1 MKPNLIPGALVLV
14 AMAAVTM
21 TFQNC
26 GPQGLLQYEQ
36 ASVSDPGSTVDPVT
50 FFDQRNDMKMM
61 TGDQVYRSMS
71 ALSGVPPENAATT
84 TAYNLASTT
93 LADNF
98 SLNAISSPLLLNVT
112 NLGATFCDQ
121 AINSESAAGA
131 VRKIFVG
138 VNFAAAVSQL
148 SGATYTTWIQ
158 AMSQQFWGRP
168 LTSAEESILNQARAD
183 HVAAIAANQV
193 TAVAQTR
200 ILALAICT
208 AMISSNDSFTF

>member
-1 MKPNLIPGALVLV
+1 MKTNLIPGALVIV
-14 AMAAVTM
+14 AMAAVSL

-71 ALSGVPPENAATT
+71 SLSGVPPENAATT
-84 TAYNLASTT
+84 TAYNTASPT

-98 SLNAISSPLLLNVT
+98 SLNAISAPLLLNMT
-112 NLGATFCDQ
+112 NLGSSFCNQ
-121 AINSESAAGA
+121 SITAESAAGA
-131 VRKIFVG
+131 ARKLFVG

-158 AMSQQFWGRP
+158 AMGQQLWGRP
-168 LTSAEESILNQARAD
+168 LTSAEETILNQARAD
-183 HVAAIAANQV
+183 HVAAIAAAQV
-193 TAVAQTR
+193 ANVAQTR
-200 ILALAICT
+200 VLALAICT
-208 AMISSNDSFTF
+208 AMISSNDTFTF

>member
-1 MKPNLIPGALVLV
+1 MKPKLIPGVLALV
-14 AMAAVTM
+14 AMAAVTL

-36 ASVSDPGSTVDPVT
+36 ASVSDGDPTVDPVL

-84 TAYNLASTT
+84 TAYNAASTT

-98 SLNAISSPLLLNVT
+98 SLNAISPPLLLNVT
-112 NLGATFCDQ
+112 NLGAAFCNQ
-121 AINSESAAGA
+121 AITAESAAGA
-131 VRKIFVG
+131 ARKLFVG

-148 SGATYTTWIQ
+148 SGAAYTTWIQ
-158 AMSQQFWGRP
+158 AMGQQLWGRP
-168 LTSAEESILNQARAD
+168 LTSAEEGILNQARAD
-183 HVAAIAANQV
+183 HVAAIAAAQV
-193 TAVAQTR
+193 ANVAQTR
-200 ILALAICT
+200 VLALAICT